1 MRRRKPGE
9 DFSHCPN
16 QKLARR
22 PCKPPRPRDIK
33 SGGGNYGKWK
43 CALAARSILA
53 HYRTNKS
60 DTFIL
65 SFHPVASPTFQ
76 ASVSRPSY
84 NLGLLLLLIVI
95 LFETVVTSMTH
106 RWCSFLRDHYL
117 SLLVACLLES

>member
-1 MRRRKPGE
+1 MEVR
-9 DFSHCPN
+9 
-16 QKLARR
+16 
-22 PCKPPRPRDIK
+22 
-33 SGGGNYGKWK
+33 
-43 CALAARSILA
+43 ALAPRSILA

-76 ASVSRPSY
+76 ACQSIKW
-84 NLGLLLLLIVI
+84 GMLLLLIVI

-117 SLLVACLLES
+117 SLLAACLLES